1 MPDPELAATG
11 VFAEAFEALGDGHAP
26 WSQVSHGHNGNGATP
41 VSRRAA

>member
-1 MPDPELAATG
+1 MPEPELAATG
-11 VFAEAFEALGDGHAP
+11 VFAEEFEALGDGHAP